1 MNNKRNRLIALLS
14 AVMLLVS
21 AFAGVNWVAV
31 TAEDAAD
38 ADTYMANNY
47 PGARWS
53 LISATDVNALHGNNV
68 CREGGKWDA
77 DNSFY
82 TNLSRGTVIKVENV
96 DFGDGK
102 ESVELSINAPA
113 SAADEPVYVYV
124 GDESF
129 SAAGNMKPNAMYL
142 TDGAAAFA
150 WHKAVFADFTGITG
164 KQTVYIVAGANNQ
177 EAARFSLNGLRFA
190 AADTTATVKG
200 VYVANGE
207 VTTNATL
214 KHTVNE
220 QLVGDVSNGKY
231 IEFANVD
238 LTDVAGITVRA
249 GFKDGNKEYV
259 VSIDGTD
266 VGSVTAGRATKIEH
280 GQYSFMRFT
289 ELALSGYTGT
299 HTVRVTSKNGGMNLL
314 GIELTPA
321 AEEES
326 SEAESSET
334 TESSEEE
341 STAPES
347 SEPES
352 SETESSAPESSEP
365 ESSEEESTV
374 TGAAPE
380 TPTAPHWSVVT
391 KAEID
396 GIHGSGT
403 CRNEGGMSD
412 GVVTGLG
419 RGTVIK
425 VENVDFGD
433 GKASIQLSL
442 KAPATAADEPVYVY
456 VGDERFNAKGQAQPN
471 AWFRTTESAE
481 FTWHDALKADFAG
494 ITGLQTVY
502 IVAGGHSEEVNK
514 FELNGMKLLDEAPK
528 ATMRPYYVSY
538 NGPITAMAELRTK
551 LNECLVATITS
562 GADKNTVY
570 VKDVDFTDAIALTGY
585 IAFEGAGTK
594 AFDVYLDEDTT
605 PIGRISITSE
615 ATKGGN
621 YRFRPASMALVGK
634 DITGVH
640 DVKLVSINSNINLM
654 GIELALA
661 TETGDDDTP
670 DDTYTVNATDWV
682 VIPKDTVNAQ
692 FENVCRDEPA
702 WNLDGYISGMGRG
715 SVVKV
720 MNVDFGDGKET
731 LELNVKVPSNA
742 NNRQVYVYIGDDS
755 YNAE

>member
-266 VGSVTAGRATKIEH
+266 VGSVTASRATKIDH
-280 GQYSFMRFT
+280 GEYSFMRFT

-321 AEEES
+321 ATEEPSEPETSES
-326 SEAESSET
+326 EV
-334 TESSEEE
+334 SEEE
-341 STAPES
+341 TVPAGTYVAATDSWTILTK
-347 SEPES
+347 
-352 SETESSAPESSEP
+352 TEVNA
-365 ESSEEESTV
+365 V
-374 TGAAPE
+374 
-380 TPTAPHWSVVT
+380 H
-391 KAEID
+391 
-396 GIHGSGT
+396 
-403 CRNEGGMSD
+403 SD
-412 GVVTGLG
+412 GC
-419 RGTVIK
+419 RQEPK
-425 VENVDFGD
+425 WSSDN
-433 GKASIQLSL
+433 
-442 KAPATAADEPVYVY
+442 TAIE
-456 VGDERFNAKGQAQPN
+456 
-471 AWFRTTESAE
+471 
-481 FTWHDALKADFAG
+481 
-494 ITGLQTVY
+494 
-502 IVAGGHSEEVNK
+502 
-514 FELNGMKLLDEAPK
+514 GM
-528 ATMRPYYVSY
+528 
-538 NGPITAMAELRTK
+538 
-551 LNECLVATITS
+551 
-562 GADKNTVY
+562 
-570 VKDVDFTDAIALTGY
+570 
-585 IAFEGAGTK
+585 
-594 AFDVYLDEDTT
+594 
-605 PIGRISITSE
+605 
-615 ATKGGN
+615 
-621 YRFRPASMALVGK
+621 
-634 DITGVH
+634 
-640 DVKLVSINSNINLM
+640 
-654 GIELALA
+654 
-661 TETGDDDTP
+661 
-670 DDTYTVNATDWV
+670 
-682 VIPKDTVNAQ
+682 Q
-692 FENVCRDEPA
+692 
-702 WNLDGYISGMGRG
+702 RG

-720 MNVDFGDGKET
+720 SGVNFDNVASIELSVKSTRAGMLFNVFVGEENWKALKTSARVLISDTTGEFVWTNALWADFAGISGTQDVYIASAGNKFAVSLNALRFADAATGQTVYPASADTAVWENVGDHGSYTANPSALTIGSINKAKAAEWKVNGIDLTNATGLVVYTGYNADNGALTLKVDGTEVGTVTMANTANDRHYGASTVLPVSGYTGAHSVSICSVADVRNYGILAVAVITADAAAPAVASVQAALVAET
-731 LELNVKVPSNA
+731 EETIDPADVYMA
-742 NNRQVYVYIGDDS
+742 NNVTGAAWALMSAADVYATHGNNV
-755 YNAE
+755 